1 MNLPHLIL
9 PLSNCGCVNATLS
22 ASATHYELTP
32 KALADL
38 DDIWRYSAE
47 RWSVDQADLYIDDF
61 TRIFELLVS
70 TPEMA
75 RERHEFN
82 PPVHIHSH
90 AQHLV
95 VYTLHDSMVLIIR
108 VLGGKQNWKAI
119 LDSADS

>member
-1 MNLPHLIL
+1 MIL
-9 PLSNCGCVNATLS
+9 LLSNCGCVNATLS
-22 ASATHYELTP
+22 ARATHYQLTP

-38 DDIWRYSAE
+38 DAIWRFSAE
-47 RWSVDQADLYIDDF
+47 QWSVDQADLYVDDF

-70 TPEMA
+70 MPEMA
-75 RERHEFN
+75 RERHEFH

-95 VYTLHDSMVLIIR
+95 VYTLQEGMVLIIC

-119 LDSADS
+119 LESADT